1 MLRLPNQLADPKANE
16 IVKAFVNER
25 LINLMEEIILD
36 EVAWKMAL
44 SGELTEEAATK
55 PFDEMVNIAELMND
69 MDFAQ
74 NVSLMYLPDNYPA
87 DRANQEFFG
96 LYNLLKAEKEYVP
109 DLVKEYILFA
119 IIYMEVEETD
129 MINDDMADG
138 LYDELDDLDEIDKPE
153 ELKYLGEDDLEELDG
168 DIPFLGDMSEDD
180 FADIPFFDDMDDE
193 DMEYT
198 TVEQIP
204 EPERT
209 IVKEAIRKQ
218 YEGSVEPEELE
229 DLLDYA
235 LSTYE
240 DLREYEDSCFWDHDF
255 MMLDDMTMEEI
266 LNSDLN
272 KVLGIADPKPSKV
285 IEFPFKNADGQE
297 KSIKAKIIVHPWDE
311 EDK

>member
-1 MLRLPNQLADPKANE
+1 MLKLPNQLSDPKANE
-16 IVKAFVNER
+16 IVKTFVNER

-44 SGELTEEAATK
+44 SGELTEEDATK
-55 PFDEMVNIAELMND
+55 PFEEMVDIAQLMND

-74 NVSLMYLPDNYPA
+74 NVSLTYLPDNYPV

-96 LYNLLKAEKEYVP
+96 LYNLLKAENEYVP

-119 IIYMEVEETD
+119 IIYMEVEEMD
-129 MINDDMADG
+129 MINEDMADG
-138 LYDELDDLDEIDKPE
+138 RYDDLEDLDEIDE
-153 ELKYLGEDDLEELDG
+153 LEE
-168 DIPFLGDMSEDD
+168 
-180 FADIPFFDDMDDE
+180 FAGIPFFDDMDDE

-204 EPERT
+204 EPERS
-209 IVKEAIRKQ
+209 IVKEAIRKD
-218 YEGSVEPEELE
+218 YEGSVEPEELD

-240 DLREYEDSCFWDHDF
+240 DLREYEENCFWDHDF
-255 MMLDDMTMEEI
+255 MMLDEMTEEELI
-266 LNSDLN
+266 NSDLN
-272 KVLGIADPKPSKV
+272 KVFGFADPKQSNV
-285 IEFPFKNADGQE
+285 IEFPFRQSDGKEKN
-297 KSIKAKIIVHPWDE
+297 IKAKVIVHPWDA

>member
-1 MLRLPNQLADPKANE
+1 MLKLPNQLTDPKANE
-16 IVKAFVNER
+16 IVKTFVNER

-36 EVAWKMAL
+36 EVAWNMAL

-55 PFDEMVNIAELMND
+55 PFEEMVNIAELMND

-119 IIYMEVEETD
+119 IIYMEVEQTD
-129 MINDDMADG
+129 MINEDIAEG
-138 LYDELDDLDEIDKPE
+138 LYDDLDDLDEIDELE
-153 ELKYLGEDDLEELDG
+153 ELKYMGEDDL
-168 DIPFLGDMSEDD
+168 SEDD
-180 FADIPFFDDMDDE
+180 FADIPFFDGMDDE
-193 DMEYT
+193 DVEYT

-218 YEGSVEPEELE
+218 YEGSAPPEELE
-229 DLLDYA
+229 DFLDYA

-240 DLREYEDSCFWDHDF
+240 DLREYEENCFWNHDF
-255 MMLDDMTMEEI
+255 MMLDEMSEEELI
-266 LNSDLN
+266 KSDLN
-272 KVLGIADPKPSKV
+272 EVLGIADPKPANV
-285 IEFPFKNADGQE
+285 IEFPFRQSDGKEKN
-297 KSIKAKIIVHPWDE
+297 IRAKVIVHPWDA
-311 EDK
+311 EDE

>member
-1 MLRLPNQLADPKANE
+1 MLKLPNQLTDPKANE
-16 IVKAFVNER
+16 IIKTFVNER

-36 EVAWKMAL
+36 EVAWNMAL

-55 PFDEMVNIAELMND
+55 PFEEMVNIAELMND

-119 IIYMEVEETD
+119 IIYMEVEQTD
-129 MINDDMADG
+129 MINEDIEDG
-138 LYDELDDLDEIDKPE
+138 LYDGLEDLDEIDELE
-153 ELKYLGEDDLEELDG
+153 ELKYMREDDL
-168 DIPFLGDMSEDD
+168 SEDD
-180 FADIPFFDDMDDE
+180 FADVPFFDGDD
-193 DMEYT
+193 DDVEYT

-209 IVKEAIRKQ
+209 IVKDAIRKQ
-218 YEGSVEPEELE
+218 YEGSVDPEELE
-229 DLLDYA
+229 DFLDYA

-240 DLREYEDSCFWDHDF
+240 DLREYEENCFWDHDF
-255 MMLDDMTMEEI
+255 MMLNEMSEEELI
-266 LNSDLN
+266 KSDLN
-272 KVLGIADPKPSKV
+272 EVLGIADPKPSNV
-285 IEFPFKNADGQE
+285 IEFPFRQSDGKEKN
-297 KSIKAKIIVHPWDE
+297 IKAKVIVHPWDA
-311 EDK
+311 EDE

>member
-1 MLRLPNQLADPKANE
+1 MLKLPNQLSDPKANE
-16 IVKAFVNER
+16 IVKTFVNER

-44 SGELTEEAATK
+44 SGELTEEDATK
-55 PFDEMVNIAELMND
+55 PFEEMVDIAQLMND

-74 NVSLMYLPDNYPA
+74 NVSLTYLPDNYPV

-96 LYNLLKAEKEYVP
+96 LYNLLKAENEYVP

-119 IIYMEVEETD
+119 IIYMEVEQTD
-129 MINDDMADG
+129 MINEDMADG
-138 LYDELDDLDEIDKPE
+138 LYDGLDDLDEIDE
-153 ELKYLGEDDLEELDG
+153 LEE
-168 DIPFLGDMSEDD
+168 
-180 FADIPFFDDMDDE
+180 FANIPFFDDMDDE

-204 EPERT
+204 EPERS
-209 IVKEAIRKQ
+209 IVKDAIRKD

-240 DLREYEDSCFWDHDF
+240 DLREYEENCFWDHDF
-255 MMLDDMTMEEI
+255 MMLDEMTEEELI
-266 LNSDLN
+266 NSDLN
-272 KVLGIADPKPSKV
+272 KVFGFADPKQSKV
-285 IEFPFKNADGQE
+285 IEFPFRQSNGKEQN
-297 KSIKAKIIVHPWDE
+297 IKAKIIVHPWDAE
-311 EDK
+311 EKE